1 MNQDNKYMNLIVT
14 LILTA
19 ISLILTIISGFK
31 GSSDIDSVWICIMV
45 LAAIC
50 CVLFSFKGLILT
62 SEIQRINNIN
72 SMLRTLHYSDDEIK
86 ERQNYMKSLS
96 EYKLEELKSKLAYEI
111 NNINEDNFFDPLNKT
126 YEDKG

>member
-19 ISLILTIISGFK
+19 ISLILTVISSFK
-31 GSSDIDSVWICIMV
+31 INGDIDSVWICIMV
-45 LAAIC
+45 FGAFC
-50 CVLFSFKGLILT
+50 CMLFSVKGVLLT
-62 SEIQRINNIN
+62 NEIQRIININ
-72 SMLRTLHYSDDEIK
+72 SRLRALHYSEDEIK
-86 ERQNYMKSLS
+86 ERQKYLNSLS
-96 EYKLEELKSKLAYEI
+96 EYKLEKLKSKLEYES